1 MLPEWVF
8 DDADRAFMAVALEEA
23 REAAERGEVPV
34 GAVVVR
40 GGEIVAR
47 AGNQRQHAH
56 DPAGHA
62 EILALREAARAGGDW
77 RLEECTL
84 YVTLEPCPMCV
95 AACRQARVDLVVW
108 GAADPAMGA
117 CGTVLDLAEDPRL
130 GPPLAHRGGLAADD
144 SSTMLRAFFAGR
156 RRAERR

>member
-8 DDADRAFMAVALEEA
+8 DEADRAFMAAALDQA
-23 REAAERGEVPV
+23 REAGECGEVPV
-34 GAVVVR
+34 GAVVVC

-47 AGNQRQHAH
+47 AGNRRQHER

-62 EILALREAARAGGDW
+62 EILALREAARATNDW

-117 CGTVLDLAEDPRL
+117 CGSVLDLAEDPRL
-130 GPPLAHRGGLAADD
+130 GPPLATRGGLAAEECGG
-144 SSTMLRAFFAGR
+144 LLKAFFSGR
-156 RRAERR
+156 R